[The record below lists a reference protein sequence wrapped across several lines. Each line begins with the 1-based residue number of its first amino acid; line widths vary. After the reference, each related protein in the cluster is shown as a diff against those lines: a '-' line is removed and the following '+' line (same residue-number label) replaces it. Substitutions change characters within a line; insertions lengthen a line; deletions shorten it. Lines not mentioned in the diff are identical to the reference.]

1 MNKDILE
8 RRAKR
13 LAEKQGPRTLG
24 IWKHLDMWRHR
35 FRTVCDACTWVKAG
49 MNINK
54 CYLPAEQAGRE
65 MIWERKEDIV
75 N

>member
-1 MNKDILE
+1 M
-8 RRAKR
+8 
-13 LAEKQGPRTLG
+13 LG

-35 FRTVCDACTWVKAG
+35 FRTVCDACTWVKAR